1 MQWIY
6 GKRGEMIKRIL
17 RYDTDDW
24 KHNAFL
30 IGVILKG
37 FWQGDLS
44 AMVDGWWFL
53 KIHLLYDSYRVK

>member
-1 MQWIY
+1 
-6 GKRGEMIKRIL
+6 MIKRIL

-24 KHNAFL
+24 KHIAFL